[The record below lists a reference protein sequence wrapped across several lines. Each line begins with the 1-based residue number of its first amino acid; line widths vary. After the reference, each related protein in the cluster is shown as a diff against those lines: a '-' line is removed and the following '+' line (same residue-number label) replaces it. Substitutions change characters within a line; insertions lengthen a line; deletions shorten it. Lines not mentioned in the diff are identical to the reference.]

1 MRSRFYCFVSK
12 FVVTQQKC
20 IRMGFFFMTS
30 QLFLFLK
37 CAIACYVKNNQN
49 FIVFLYEKKTKFL
62 AIKKI
67 KKRGS
72 DGISVAQIMDKIF
85 KYKSVL

>member
-1 MRSRFYCFVSK
+1 MMSRFYCFVSK

-20 IRMGFFFMTS
+20 IRMGFFYDIAIIFIFKMCDC
-30 QLFLFLK
+30 LF
-37 CAIACYVKNNQN
+37 VKNNQN

-62 AIKKI
+62 AINKI

-72 DGISVAQIMDKIF
+72 DGISCCTNNG
-85 KYKSVL
+85 